1 MSKLTKKERSIASKF
16 KKREKAKEQ
25 AKKFY
30 DRADALTLEIAKAIQ
45 PKTFV
50 RIHEDGKQLHLLE
63 TKPDERG
70 IVGWG
75 HGAVRR
81 FDLKVV
87 NP

>member
-50 RIHEDGKQLHLLE
+50 RIHEDGKQLHLLNNAAGE
-63 TKPDERG
+63 EM
-70 IVGWG
+70 IVGWA
-75 HGAVRR
+75 HGALRR
-81 FDLKVV
+81 WELKVV

>member
-30 DRADALTLEIAKAIQ
+30 DRADALTLAIAKAIQ

-50 RIHEDGKQLHLLE
+50 RIHEDGKQLHLLNNAAGE
-63 TKPDERG
+63 EM
-70 IVGWG
+70 IVGWA
-75 HGAVRR
+75 HGALRR
-81 FDLKVV
+81 WELKVV

>member
-50 RIHEDGKQLHLLE
+50 RIHEDGKQLHLLNNAVGE
-63 TKPDERG
+63 EM

-81 FDLKVV
+81 YDLKVV

>member
-1 MSKLTKKERSIASKF
+1 MSHLTKKERSIASKF

-30 DRADALTLEIAKAIQ
+30 DRADALTLEIAKQIQ

-50 RIHEDGKQLHLLE
+50 RIHEDGKQLHLLNNAAGE
-63 TKPDERG
+63 EM

-81 FDLKVV
+81 YDLKVV

>member
-1 MSKLTKKERSIASKF
+1 MSKLTKKERSLASKF

-50 RIHEDGKQLHLLE
+50 RIHEDGKQLHLLNNAAGE
-63 TKPDERG
+63 EM

-81 FDLKVV
+81 YDLKVV